1 MSDISLGQ
9 GGADR
14 RRGTVYPSPF
24 FDIAQTYMPPTVKEL
39 FRWCAYFFY
48 KDPMIGSVVT
58 KMAEYPVTDFVYNA
72 EEKHVRDGWKEL
84 MEDTL
89 NLKPFLIEI
98 GLDFFCFHGD
108 TKVTTRNGVFKL
120 RELAGQTVDV
130 LSDGGTYRPAE
141 FKSFGRQ
148 KLLEVEFND
157 GRTVL
162 ATPEH
167 QWVVTN
173 SNGKTV
179 RVPTTELSGKRIL
192 RNVAPRPEQNA
203 DFYEGVRH
211 GFVFGDGCLYN
222 DGKQA
227 KAYFYGEKD
236 LEMLKYFEGHGSP
249 AIKVADG
256 TVMVHGL
263 PIAYKELPPNAN
275 SASYW
280 YGFLCGFLAAD
291 GSVDVNGCAVLTQ
304 KAKATLDAVADQL
317 PRIGMIAG
325 QVRGYERSTSFK
337 YGEKVYEYE
346 GAMHFLSLFKQY
358 LLPQDFLLSRHR
370 SNFEENYKPTR
381 YGSYVHIKDVRET
394 GLVDEVFCCVEMET
408 HTFTIDNGVLTG
420 NCYGNAFISINLPF
434 VRWLQCTGCK
444 SLHRLSDPAV
454 EYKFQNFGFNI
465 KCQDCG
471 ISCVAKIVDKPLRD
485 RSGINFVRWDPKNI
499 DIHYNPI
506 TGRSKYRYKI
516 PNKIQK
522 AIQGG
527 ERAILVDIPE
537 IFLQALKQKRDI
549 ALSDQN
555 LFHFKRPTLAEADM
569 GWGKP
574 LIIHSMGRMFYLYVL
589 RRAQEA
595 IALQRIMP
603 LEFIFPQANAQQD
616 PYQHVNLSSWQG
628 TVQNEI
634 RKWRT
639 DPNYISVVA
648 VPLGFERLGGD
659 GRALLLGPEIEVTN
673 KEITG
678 GMGVPLEF
686 VFGGLSWSGSSVS
699 LRTLENHFLMHRR
712 LLLRFVNWAKNR
724 IRLYLGLPDIEIGFT
739 EFKMADDIQR
749 KQIVIQLNAANKISD
764 HTMLTELGFDYDDEL
779 KMIEKEADQ
788 RNRIQAV
795 TMKAQS
801 EAQGEASIVQAKYQA
816 RAQEAMNEAS
826 GGQSGGQP
834 GQGEQG
840 QGQMQQGDQQPQAQP
855 QEGQP
860 QMAQDAPSAD
870 QQAADQQMG
879 QQAALQGAAQL
890 PANVEGETGTSAGG
904 QVVQMDASKV
914 AKNWANR
921 IAQLPPDQREGVL
934 NDLRQKMPNMARLVE
949 QLLAQMQTGETAGQ
963 AEDRNKPA
971 PQMAPPRRG
980 GGAV

>member
-1 MSDISLGQ
+1 MSDVSLGQ

-98 GLDFFCFHGD
+98 GLDFFC
-108 TKVTTRNGVFKL
+108 
-120 RELAGQTVDV
+120 
-130 LSDGGTYRPAE
+130 
-141 FKSFGRQ
+141 
-148 KLLEVEFND
+148 
-157 GRTVL
+157 
-162 ATPEH
+162 
-167 QWVVTN
+167 
-173 SNGKTV
+173 
-179 RVPTTELSGKRIL
+179 
-192 RNVAPRPEQNA
+192 
-203 DFYEGVRH
+203 
-211 GFVFGDGCLYN
+211 
-222 DGKQA
+222 
-227 KAYFYGEKD
+227 
-236 LEMLKYFEGHGSP
+236 
-249 AIKVADG
+249 
-256 TVMVHGL
+256 
-263 PIAYKELPPNAN
+263 
-275 SASYW
+275 
-280 YGFLCGFLAAD
+280 
-291 GSVDVNGCAVLTQ
+291 
-304 KAKATLDAVADQL
+304 
-317 PRIGMIAG
+317 
-325 QVRGYERSTSFK
+325 
-337 YGEKVYEYE
+337 
-346 GAMHFLSLFKQY
+346 
-358 LLPQDFLLSRHR
+358 
-370 SNFEENYKPTR
+370 
-381 YGSYVHIKDVRET
+381 
-394 GLVDEVFCCVEMET
+394 
-408 HTFTIDNGVLTG
+408 
-420 NCYGNAFISINLPF
+420 YGNAFISINLPF

-444 SLHRLSDPAV
+444 TMNRLSDPAV
-454 EYKFQNFGFNI
+454 EYKFVNFGFNI
-465 KCQDCG
+465 KCIECG
-471 ISCVAKIVDKPLRD
+471 VNCTAKIVDKPLRD

-527 ERAILVDIPE
+527 DRSVLVDIPE
-537 IFLQALKQKRDI
+537 IFLHALKQKRDI

-699 LRTLENHFLMHRR
+699 LRTLENHFLLHRR

-724 IRLYLGLPDIEIGFT
+724 IRLYLGLPNIEIGFT

-840 QGQMQQGDQQPQAQP
+840 QGQAPQGEQQQAQP
-855 QEGQP
+855 QEGQAP
-860 QMAQDAPSAD
+860 LPDAG
-870 QQAADQQMG
+870 QQAADQQMSE
-879 QQAALQGAAQL
+879 QAAQQGAAQL
-890 PANVEGETGTSAGG
+890 PANVEGETGTQAGG
-904 QVVQMDASKV
+904 QVVQMDASRV

-921 IAQLPPDQREGVL
+921 IARLPPDQREGVL

-949 QLLAQMQTGETAGQ
+949 QILAQMQSGETAGQ
-963 AEDRNKPA
+963 AQDRNKPL
-971 PQMAPPRRG
+971 PQQGPPRRE
-980 GGAV
+980 GAS